1 MSMESDETSRPP
13 LTEPFAGPAEEE
25 WSERERLRRAISGKA
40 TTSHM
45 VDSEESEDSFGV
57 EAGVSFGLVCV
68 LLFLLVLV
76 ARIPELFPELAMLR
90 LGLVTG
96 VLALFAMLISPRSL
110 EEKIPV
116 HIKQVQYLLV
126 LFGLSVATIPVGVW
140 PGGSFAFVVDHYWKR
155 ILLFLLI
162 LFWCRS
168 VQDMRLVMWVYCLA
182 ATLLVMS
189 WLLGAAP
196 ISGIQDHNRFYVGAF
211 DPNDTALLLSMVV
224 PFLAYL
230 IVHSRWMQKLVA
242 VPMMVLLVG
251 GIILTQSRGGF
262 LSLLTAGGLIL
273 FRSPMRWIG
282 KSSIVVV
289 AALSFVLFADQS
301 YWDRIEGI
309 WNPKDDYDRSGG
321 GRIDTWMTGL
331 EVLASNPW
339 GVGIRGFEISEGQSH
354 QGQGKWF
361 TAHNSYLQVAV
372 ELGIA
377 GLIAFVLLLGQTL
390 WELRLIRI
398 QAGDEESMS
407 VTPIEGNVLLAPPA
421 SNESAWR
428 DVGPLASA
436 VEISLWAF
444 VVGGSFLSQAYSQ
457 FAYGI
462 LALGV
467 AVIVLARRDGMAPES
482 GGHTGNGTRLD

>member
-1 MSMESDETSRPP
+1 MSMESDETSRSP
-13 LTEPFAGPAEEE
+13 LTEPFAELAEGE
-25 WSERERLRRAISGKA
+25 WSERERLRRAVSGKA

-45 VDSEESEDSFGV
+45 VDSEESEDSFQS
-57 EAGVSFGLVCV
+57 EAGVSFGQVCL
-68 LLFLLVLV
+68 LLFILVLI
-76 ARIPELFPELAMLR
+76 ARIPELFPELAVFR
-90 LGLVTG
+90 LGLFTEG
-96 VLALFAMLISPRSL
+96 LALFAMLVSPRSF
-110 EEKIPV
+110 EEKIPF

-168 VQDMRLVMWVYCLA
+168 VRDLRLLMWVYCLG

-189 WLLGAAP
+189 WLFKEFPESEVQEA
-196 ISGIQDHNRFYVGAF
+196 QRFYTASF
-211 DPNDTALLLSMVV
+211 DPNDIALLLSMVV

-230 IVHSRWMQKLVA
+230 IVHSRWLQRLVA

-273 FRSPMRWIG
+273 FRSPMGWIG

-289 AALSFVLFADQS
+289 AVLSFVLFADQS

-309 WNPKDDYDRSGG
+309 WNPRDDYDRSGG
-321 GRIDTWMTGL
+321 GRLDVWMTGL
-331 EVLASNPW
+331 EVLATHPW
-339 GVGIRGFEISEGQSH
+339 GVGIGGFGIIEGQSH
-354 QGQGKWF
+354 QGKGKWF

-377 GLIAFVLLLGQTL
+377 GLVAFILLLGRTL

-398 QAGDEESMS
+398 QADDEDS
-407 VTPIEGNVLLAPPA
+407 VSLTPIGGDVLLAPPV
-421 SNESAWR
+421 SHESAWQ
-428 DVGPLASA
+428 DVIPIASA
-436 VEISLWAF
+436 MEISLWAF

-467 AVIVLARRDGMAPES
+467 AAIVLAKR
-482 GGHTGNGTRLD
+482 GGLMPGFAER